1 MRTTTTAPCPRPSTR
16 PSDLLRELPRNPQ
29 PEPHRTRHR
38 TPPGATSGQALV
50 EFALV
55 VPILLILVLGVIDF
69 GRAWHAYQV
78 ITDAAREGA
87 RLAVVAR
94 TPSATPTT
102 VEGAVRDAL
111 TRRNLPSGSRTTAV
125 TVGLVQPAPPA
136 APLVWPGD
144 AGDQVAVRVDQNFNF
159 LFVGPLL
166 RWAAGRETVTLS
178 TTSVMRKEW

>member
-1 MRTTTTAPCPRPSTR
+1 MSAQPAPRPRPTAPSSGPSR
-16 PSDLLRELPRNPQ
+16 APQRALLS
-29 PEPHRTRHR
+29 
-38 TPPGATSGQALV
+38 ATSGQALV

-94 TPSATPTT
+94 TPSATPAD
-102 VEGAVRDAL
+102 VDGAVRDAL
-111 TRRNLPSGSRTTAV
+111 SRRNLPSGSGTTAV

-136 APLVWPGD
+136 APLVWPGEP
-144 AGDQVAVRVDQNFNF
+144 GNQVTVQVNQDFNF

-166 RWAAGRETVTLS
+166 RWATDRQTITLS